1 MPGAGDAGRC
11 AHPDRR
17 ADVARHGC
25 IVDQSKDRDGSVIL
39 RRPPRCADRVRT
51 RPRTVI
57 LTASFRKFWV
67 VSDLGGWGHPPLC
80 EACAP
85 KRQFERFS
93 LIIPAEGCMERLG
106 FFLALFF
113 FGLALE
119 AQTLPAPTVAEA
131 EGFNK
136 KTESGLAE
144 LR

>member
-1 MPGAGDAGRC
+1 MPAAGDAGRC

-57 LTASFRKFWV
+57 FDCIFPKIWV
-67 VSDLGGWGHPPLC
+67 VSDLGEWGHPPYVRRGAL
-80 EACAP
+80 

-93 LIIPAEGCMERLG
+93 LIIPAEGCMKRLV
-106 FFLALFF
+106 FFLALLF
-113 FGLALE
+113 FGVALE
-119 AQTLPAPTVAEA
+119 AQTSPA
-131 EGFNK
+131 
-136 KTESGLAE
+136 
-144 LR
+144 

>member
-1 MPGAGDAGRC
+1 MPAAGDAGRC

-80 EACAP
+80 EAWCSQETVLAFLVDNSSGGLHETARFLSCAV
-85 KRQFERFS
+85 
-93 LIIPAEGCMERLG
+93 
-106 FFLALFF
+106 FLRSCA
-113 FGLALE
+113 
-119 AQTLPAPTVAEA
+119 
-131 EGFNK
+131 
-136 KTESGLAE
+136 
-144 LR
+144 